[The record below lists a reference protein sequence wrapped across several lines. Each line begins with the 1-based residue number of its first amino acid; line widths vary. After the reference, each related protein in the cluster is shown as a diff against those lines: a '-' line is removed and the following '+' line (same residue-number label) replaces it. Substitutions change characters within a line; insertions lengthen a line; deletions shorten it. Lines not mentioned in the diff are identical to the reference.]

1 MQALVAFCCA
11 SYRICVKIEGW
22 APDANLSFFPPKP
35 GLRRLFANAAWP
47 YEQIMENM
55 TKRRPHLYLVDG
67 SAYIFRAYHRLPP
80 LTNPAGT
87 PVGAVFGY
95 TTMLWKLAEDLH
107 KADGPTHLGVILDKA
122 GKSFRNDI
130 FPAYKANR
138 PPAPEDLVPQF
149 PLIRDATRA
158 FSLPCIE
165 EEGLEADDLIAS
177 YARAAQAQGWDV
189 TIVSSDK
196 DLMQLVGDGPD
207 GSRID
212 MLDTMKSLRI
222 FIPEVAEK
230 FGVTPDL
237 VGDVLALMGD
247 AVDNVP
253 GIRGIGP
260 KTATKLIQEHGNL
273 DNALAAAEAMKPG
286 KLRDNL
292 IEHADMAR
300 LSRVLVALKEDCAL
314 PLPLEAFEL
323 GAIPP
328 EPLAAFLGE
337 HGFTSLLK
345 RLDAGRG
352 SPERATQLHP
362 VKTVTA
368 GAAPAA
374 GAARQDVG
382 AMSAIDLAAYE
393 CVQSLEALDRWI
405 ADGFAARLVAFDTET
420 SALDA
425 IGADLVGISLSV
437 GPNRACYIP
446 LGHRGSDMFAE
457 KPEQIDREEALRRLK
472 PLLES
477 DAVLKVGQNIKYDLN
492 VMARFG
498 IMVSP
503 IDDTMVISF
512 DMDAGRSEEG
522 IGGGH
527 GMDELAR
534 RHLDHTCIAFKDVCG
549 TGKKQIS
556 FAEVTLERATQYAA
570 EDAEVT
576 WRLHR
581 LLKPRLSAEGA
592 SRIYER
598 VDRPLVPVVAQMER
612 HGIKVDRERLAG
624 LSQQFA
630 EAIAALEGE
639 IHALA
644 GNPFTIG
651 SPKQLG
657 EILFDQMGLKGGKKG
672 KSGQYSTDQS
682 VLEKLE
688 AEGVPIARKVLEW
701 RQLAKL
707 RSTYTEALQ
716 AAISPVT
723 GRVHTSY
730 SLVGAQT
737 GRLSSTEP
745 NLQNIPIRTEIGRQI
760 RDCFVA
766 EPGNVLLAADYSQ
779 IELRLAAHMADVP
792 ALKDAFASGADIHAA
807 TAQELFGEVNRETR
821 GRAKTINFAILY
833 GISRWGLAPRLG
845 VTPEEAQA
853 MIDTYF
859 ARFPGIQRYIH
870 ETLSTVREKGY
881 SETLFGRK
889 CWFPRINSK
898 NQAERQGSE
907 RAAINAP
914 IQGTCADI
922 IKRAMAR
929 MQPALAAA
937 GLSNVRML
945 LQVHDELVFELP
957 EGDVEAAKTVIR
969 AVMEEAAGPSVAIS
983 VPLGVEIGVGTSW
996 GAAH

>member
-1 MQALVAFCCA
+1 MQ
-11 SYRICVKIEGW
+11 K
-22 APDANLSFFPPKP
+22 
-35 GLRRLFANAAWP
+35 
-47 YEQIMENM
+47 
-55 TKRRPHLYLVDG
+55 RPHLYLVDG

-80 LTNPAGT
+80 LTNPVGT

-107 KADGPTHLGVILDKA
+107 KADGPTHLAVILDKA

-130 FPAYKANR
+130 YPAYKANR

-158 FSLPCIE
+158 FSLPVIE

-177 YARAAQAQGWDV
+177 YARAANDSGWDV

-196 DLMQLVGDGPD
+196 DLMQLVGDHEN
-207 GSRID
+207 GSRTD

-230 FGVTPDL
+230 FGVTPEK

-260 KTATKLIQEHGNL
+260 KTATKLIQEHGDL
-273 DNALAAAEAMKPG
+273 ETTLAAAPAMKPS
-286 KLRDNL
+286 KLRESL
-292 IEHADMAR
+292 IEQADMAR
-300 LSRVLVALKEDCAL
+300 LSRVLVALKEDAPL
-314 PLPLEAFEL
+314 PLPLEAFAL
-323 GAIPP
+323 GEIPK
-328 EPLAAFLGE
+328 EPLAAFLE
-337 HGFTSLLK
+337 THGFTSLLK

-352 SPERATQLHP
+352 SPERKTQLHP
-362 VKTVTA
+362 AKA
-368 GAAPAA
+368 ANASAAPAA
-374 GAARQDVG
+374 GAARQD
-382 AMSAIDLAAYE
+382 AAALPPIDHSAYE
-393 CVQSLEALDRWI
+393 CVQTMEALEAWI
-405 ADGFAARLVAFDTET
+405 ARAFAARVVAFDTET

-425 IGADLVGISLSV
+425 IGADLVGISLAT
-437 GPNRACYIP
+437 GPNQACYIP
-446 LGHRGSDMFAE
+446 LGHGGSDMFAE
-457 KPEQIDREEALRRLK
+457 KPQQIDRKVALTVLQ

-492 VMARFG
+492 VLARHG
-498 IMVSP
+498 ITVGP
-503 IDDTMVISF
+503 IDDTMVMSF
-512 DMDAGRSEEG
+512 DLDAGRSEDG

-534 RHLDHTCIAFKDVCG
+534 RHLGHTCIAFKDVCG

-556 FAEVTLERATQYAA
+556 FAEVPLDRATAYAA
-570 EDAEVT
+570 EDADVT
-576 WRLHR
+576 WRLHH
-581 LLKPRLSAEGA
+581 LLKPRLSFEGGT
-592 SRIYER
+592 RIYER

-624 LSQQFA
+624 LSTQFA
-630 EAIAALEGE
+630 EAIAGLEGE

-644 GNPFTIG
+644 GSPFTIG

-657 EILFDQMGLKGGKKG
+657 EILFEQMGLKGGKKG

-688 AEGVPIARKVLEW
+688 ADGVPIARKVLEW

-766 EPGNVLLAADYSQ
+766 EAGNVLLAADYSQ

-792 ALKDAFASGADIHAA
+792 ALKQAFADGADIHAA

-870 ETLSTVREKGY
+870 ETLEGVREKGY

-889 CWFPRINSK
+889 CWFPRIGSK

-929 MQPALAAA
+929 MGPALVEA
-937 GLSNVRML
+937 GLPQVRML

-957 EGDVEAAKTVIR
+957 EGDVEAAR
-969 AVMEEAAGPSVAIS
+969 AVIGRVMAEAALPSVAIS
-983 VPLGVEIGVGTSW
+983 VPLGVEIGVGASW